1 MKLHKRIVA
10 GVSAFVMFMSV
21 PLNSGFVAV
30 AEESS
35 ITDVT
40 QDETVV
46 ESDFS
51 LEVQIQDTWTNT
63 VEGWTITTDAD
74 AVLYYK
80 TKSSDVTD
88 EEWGAY
94 SDSDAKLWDNGNAL
108 EDGEGVIKFWAVK
121 KENNEEIYVTSDAV
135 PYKFDKTPPN
145 SFNLEK
151 KEVEENSFAIKNT
164 SELSDALSGL
174 DAVWYIINATDEQ
187 EYTSGTQVSFE
198 NDTFEIPCI
207 REMNN
212 SNVTVYLVDKAGNFE
227 RASVYIDSYKD
238 LSAPDLG
245 VNGIDSETW
254 VNTLDSWNVYSN
266 SEDVKIYF
274 DTSDTDLE
282 NWGDCPKDNSWPD
295 DKGNIPEGDKF
306 IHFWAVYDDSERE
319 IAEVTSHYKYDKTA
333 PNSFSLEYEYRCS
346 YLDEDYVWHEP
357 IFIIKGSEIFDVLSG
372 IDQNRIYY
380 TVQQEDN
387 GNVWNRSVE
396 LSNQE
401 KLSDGSISFSLDLSK
416 EEYLN
421 DAILT
426 FYVVDNAGNE
436 IPCTMNKQAI
446 NYDGSSP
453 VIKDS
458 EDDMCITSNDGTVKK
473 PSYYLDKETEQLYT
487 SVYANDADYLKV
499 TILENNL
506 KEIHIQAKSN
516 SKGSENKFVIFTSDG
531 ANNTSKWDR
540 VENGSDT
547 NENIY
552 FIKLSDIG
560 MTPEKDYSLEISAKD
575 DVNPSKSVRLIMKDE
590 GGDVEY
596 SICYDTKGRDEDKI
610 TFTPKADSFKY
621 AFVGNISENDCIDID
636 ITDDYG
642 VSKYEVCLKK
652 DDEYVF
658 QTSAVC
664 EVTATITTTSTVIV
678 TDDADAVATST
689 SDESQTETMSNV
701 VEYKDIAKSEKFS
714 LPLVLCEENGKYVI
728 EAEFIDVAGNVYT
741 KKYDFNVDT
750 IPPEIENF
758 SYTTTE
764 STLLNFLTFGVFGK
778 EKLTIDIDVRDNE
791 SGVGVGN
798 AFLYWAPINNEKLT
812 EYPAEYID
820 SDEVYRFN
828 ELPVNNEAVPYIVV
842 SDQLG
847 NANTYYF
854 TTQKETESADVVEF
868 MLDKNED
875 NSVILALEEN
885 PPSVTV
891 DVIDSYQEYSVGSE
905 KWYGNDIEYYVSA
918 SDSESGL
925 NSIEVENNSTM
936 FKTETEFEDVV
947 FKNERFQGEA
957 LYTYKLAE
965 ANDYII
971 NATAYDNAGNDKS
984 DELEIHIDK
993 ENPIISKFVLGNQ
1006 EDLGSEIAKTTYG
1019 YYFKEETDVKIYVND
1034 PGVASGI
1041 NSVTLTLTNIDG
1053 TIAKKTIHSTDV
1065 STYFSDETGEYAVFT
1080 IPMGFKGSVV
1090 AEVIDNVEHTS
1101 GLVNADGSIIEDE
1114 TIHSSTSSIKIDENV
1129 SITKSDATNTLLYN
1143 QSIPLTISVTDTFSG
1158 ISTIEW
1164 SIANDNES
1172 GIITVAN
1179 DGTYE
1184 SNSSAAIVG
1193 EVKTDSNL
1201 VTSMQF
1207 KLSVDDNSNGNVV
1220 LIKLTDRSGNT
1231 SENSK
1236 AYSIDTTTPTISAT
1250 LSNTSPQNSMY
1261 YNTDQTV
1268 TISITERNFNANDL
1282 NFMLN
1287 GSEQVI
1293 GNWSTTGNGDSAV
1306 HTGRFT
1312 INTDGDYSYS
1322 ISFTDMAG
1330 NTAEVFT
1337 QSMFVVDKTAPAI
1350 KTNFDEFKTE
1360 QEKHYFGLD
1369 SINKT
1374 AKITI
1379 TEHNFSA
1386 EAANVE
1392 IFRLEPG
1399 SKHDVSSV
1407 ESTTVSG
1414 WSDNGDEHTLE
1425 IPFKDGD
1432 DGVYLIR
1439 VTPKDLASN
1448 SGGSQETVVFEVD
1461 FTNPIISERNGDYVK
1476 DEEKSYEYLE
1486 VYNEKTGVE
1495 EGFVPSIS
1503 FSDTNFDHIEY
1514 TLTVYTPE
1522 YKNGKEIG
1530 NIVPDSSD
1538 SGSIT
1543 ETVYSLPGFEKD
1555 GVYSVDLVAVDVAGN
1570 RSILCRN
1577 TSVLMMESDVL
1588 AYISN
1593 SSKAESTGWYSL
1605 QKDENT
1611 PISKRPDSF
1620 TDLHITVFAQE
1631 ASDTRIILRNAN
1643 GESQD
1648 TGITAENSE
1657 DMYAVGVY
1665 NYILPKEYFADNYT
1679 EGTNEDLYLWAE
1691 NSLNGE
1697 TSHISLGWIRLD
1709 ALAPSCNLPS
1719 DLKDW
1724 KSYVS
1729 NTKKITLTNISE
1741 SLDVSKCVVYDNGK
1755 EISLDNFEY
1764 SEENNT
1770 LSYTLEKGWHDL
1782 SFVLVDEAGNINTIQ
1797 EISSIQVGL
1806 LYCLWFR
1813 ILCGVIAVA
1822 GIAAIIII
1830 IKKKKSVSK

>member
-1 MKLHKRIVA
+1 MKLHKRIIA
-10 GVSAFVMFMSV
+10 GISAFVMFMSV

-198 NDTFEIPCI
+198 NDTFEIPCT

-212 SNVTVYLVDKAGNFE
+212 SNVTVYLVDKAGNYKE
-227 RASVYIDSYKD
+227 ATLYIDTYKD
-238 LSAPDLG
+238 LSQPHLE
-245 VNGIDSETW
+245 VNGIDSGTW
-254 VNTLDSWNVYSN
+254 VKNLDSWNIYSN
-266 SEDVKIYF
+266 SENVKIYF
-274 DTSDTDLE
+274 ETSDTDLE
-282 NWGDCPKDNSWPD
+282 NWGDYPKDNSWPD

-333 PNSFSLEYEYRCS
+333 PNSFSLEYEYRGS

-357 IFIIKGSEIFDVLSG
+357 IFIINGSGIFDGLSG
-372 IDQNRIYY
+372 INPNGIYY
-380 TVQQEDN
+380 TVQQENN
-387 GNVWNRSVE
+387 GDVWNRTVE
-396 LSNQE
+396 PSHQE
-401 KLSDGSISFSLDLSK
+401 NLNDGSISFSLDLSK

-436 IPCTMNKQAI
+436 MPCTMNKQAI

-458 EDDMCITSNDGTVKK
+458 EDDVCITSNDGAVKK

-499 TILENNL
+499 TILDNNL

-516 SKGSENKFVIFTSDG
+516 SESGENKFVIFTSDG

-540 VENGSDT
+540 VENGTDT
-547 NENIY
+547 NENVY

-575 DVNPSKSVRLIMKDE
+575 DVNPSKSVMLIMKDE
-590 GGDVEY
+590 GGEVEY
-596 SICYDTKGRDEDKI
+596 SIRYDTKGRDADKI
-610 TFTPKADSFKY
+610 TFTPKANSFKD

-636 ITDDYG
+636 IIDDYG
-642 VSKYEVCLKK
+642 ISKYEVRLKK

-664 EVTATITTTSTVIV
+664 EVTATMTTTSTVILM
-678 TDDADAVATST
+678 DDVDAVVTNS
-689 SDESQTETMSNV
+689 SDESQTETISNV
-701 VEYKDIAKSEKFS
+701 VEYKDIVKSEKFS
-714 LPLVLCEENGKYVI
+714 LPLALCEENGKYVI
-728 EAEFIDVAGNVYT
+728 ETEFTDVAGNVYT
-741 KKYDFNVDT
+741 LNYDFNVDT
-750 IPPEIENF
+750 TPPEIDNF
-758 SYTTTE
+758 SYTVNP
-764 STLLNFLTFGVFGK
+764 SILKFFTFGIFGNESISIIINVHDNDSGIGVDSGAVLLYWNSDEPYVPEEVDEEK
-778 EKLTIDIDVRDNE
+778 GMYKFEKL
-791 SGVGVGN
+791 
-798 AFLYWAPINNEKLT
+798 PIG
-812 EYPAEYID
+812 D
-820 SDEVYRFN
+820 
-828 ELPVNNEAVPYIVV
+828 EAVPYIVV

-854 TTQKETESADVVEF
+854 TTQKETESSDVVEF

-875 NSVILALEEN
+875 NSVTLALEKE
-885 PPSVTV
+885 PPAITV
-891 DVIDSYQEYSVGSE
+891 EVLESYQEYIVGSE
-905 KWYGNDIEYYVSA
+905 SWYGSEIEYFVKA
-918 SDSESGL
+918 SDADSGL
-925 NSIEVENNSTM
+925 NSIDVKNDDKV
-936 FKTETEFEDVV
+936 FRTEISYNDVV
-947 FKNERFQGEA
+947 FREKRFNSDA
-957 LYTYKLAE
+957 LYIYKLVD
-965 ANDYII
+965 ANSYSIS
-971 NATAYDNAGNDKS
+971 ATALDNAGNYKS
-984 DELEIHIDK
+984 EELKVHIDK
-993 ENPIISKFVLGNQ
+993 ENPVISKFVFGEQ

-1114 TIHSSTSSIKIDENV
+1114 TIHSNTSSIEISENV

-1193 EVKTDSNL
+1193 EVKIDSNL

-1207 KLSVDDNSNGNVV
+1207 TLSVDDNSNGNVV

-1268 TISITERNFNANDL
+1268 TISITERNFNADDV

-1293 GNWSTTGNGDSAV
+1293 GDWSTTGNGDSAV

-1386 EAANVE
+1386 ETANVE

-1399 SKHDVSSV
+1399 SKHDVSGV

-1425 IPFKDGD
+1425 IPFEDGD

-1486 VYNEKTGVE
+1486 VFNEKTGVE
-1495 EGFVPSIS
+1495 EGFVPSVS
-1503 FSDTNFDHIEY
+1503 FSDTNFDRIEY

-1665 NYILPKEYFADNYT
+1665 NYILPKEYFADNYP

-1691 NSLNGE
+1691 NSMNGE

-1709 ALAPSCNLPS
+1709 ALAPSCNLPN

-1729 NTKKITLTNISE
+1729 TTKKITLTNISE

-1755 EISLDNFEY
+1755 EISMDNFEY

-1822 GIAAIIII
+1822 GIAAFIII